1 MSLRCELLLRLKAL
15 LTKTADLSTPADDLT
30 LDLRDATVDGTGAG
44 QAGKCWHDQRTISAS
59 SNDDLDLAGG
69 LTDALGQACTFAEIR
84 GLIVRNR
91 STSGTLSLGGTT
103 AASNAWVA
111 WVTGTAPA
119 VVVPAGGTVILW
131 VPTGTA
137 WAVTAG
143 TADILRLGNPGGASI
158 TYDLILIGR

>member
-1 MSLRCELLLRLKAL
+1 MSLHVDFLLRVKML
-15 LTKTADLSTPADDLT
+15 LTKSADLSTPTDDVT
-30 LDLRDATVDGTGAG
+30 LDIRDATVNGSGAG
-44 QAGKCWHDQRTISAS
+44 QADKHWHDQRTISAS

-84 GLIVRNR
+84 GMIVRNR
-91 STSGTLSLGGTT
+91 STSGAVSIGGTT

-143 TADILRLGNPGGASI
+143 TADILRIGNPGGAAV
-158 TYDLILIGR
+158 TYDIYLIGR